1 MSDSVWHLGC
11 GAEKCA
17 PHNLERVVEEMHDS
31 IYDHLGLK
39 CLNISNG
46 SNGGGHGIDGVCQC
60 GMAVPS
66 ATASNLGTNVGMQTG
81 QLFLLLR
88 TNTATAD
95 SPEQVKRPFH
105 LPLHF
110 YVDIFHCISI
120 YPVYLYI

>member
-46 SNGGGHGIDGVCQC
+46 SNGRGHGIIWNRWCMPVWDG
-60 GMAVPS
+60 
-66 ATASNLGTNVGMQTG
+66 
-81 QLFLLLR
+81 R
-88 TNTATAD
+88 
-95 SPEQVKRPFH
+95 E
-105 LPLHF
+105 
-110 YVDIFHCISI
+110 
-120 YPVYLYI
+120 